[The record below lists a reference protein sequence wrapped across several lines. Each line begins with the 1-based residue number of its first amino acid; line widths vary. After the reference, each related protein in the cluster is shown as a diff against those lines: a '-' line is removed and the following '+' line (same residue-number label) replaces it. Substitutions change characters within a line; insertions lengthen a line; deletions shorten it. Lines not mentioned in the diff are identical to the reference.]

1 MINEKRMMIEALN
14 IANDEVSDHRKI
26 MTAKKRIFNDMGLK
40 ASETFKGEVGTDIFA
55 DLLLESLYC
64 FKNTAVEHKLSYLV
78 SRVSSQLEAEVA
90 WARLCNQMPDK
101 ESSKHLVNFVRT
113 LNESYA
119 KNLKLNTNT
128 KFNLIK
134 LLNKV
139 DPSKLSSKH
148 PLRKVLRA
156 KAWNAFGDGVA
167 KDIMTV
173 RGILFAALLTFFE
186 KHPHFESKVNGHGSY
201 IVTKTV
207 NVNVEVFNYMFKTPR
222 NLSDVHAFKFDLT
235 PSIQRQSISVALASS
250 FTFNEDYTK
259 AVQEVIK
266 SKEHWNYFNA
276 ENEEALTAKVESVEA
291 DVENGLRFWND
302 LGKGN
307 VYFNY
312 VIDFRGRISQLG
324 GISAVGHKVGKAM
337 LRSGVKQR
345 LGEHGFKHILL
356 NLAGSM
362 GHDKMT
368 FADRLVWANDNLD
381 SYITIGELVINEPV
395 KAFQEL
401 DTLGADDIFA
411 AASIALELYYISK
424 FEGQLE
430 DFESNLFVGY
440 DATCS
445 GLQIVS
451 LLWGNKMLAEN
462 TNVAK
467 FEGTEDKIYDIYKY
481 LYEAMDKIVW
491 DGFKT
496 DVDNSEELLQ
506 IWDALE
512 PKTKRGIAKKLL
524 MPRIY
529 GSTFQTWSDNTRKEA
544 GKKDIF
550 KYVEDKEAREKMTF
564 NFGTVIAKLF
574 QTTFDN
580 ESGFQAFRDFD
591 SVVGQVATA
600 YNSKKKDTVWT
611 LHESSTFD
619 NHVIKSVY
627 RLNATA
633 RYRAYHSG
641 QMVLATSYGVSIF
654 EEQLQ
659 KVSKINVKKADTRK
673 AKNAISPNFVH
684 SFDALLLHT
693 VNYTMKSSMRLTH
706 DCFACT
712 AGQAERMLETINNTF
727 VDLFGGRNN
736 IIKKLVE
743 EAHENTGVEI
753 TVPGTLSD
761 TGISINNIEAGI
773 YKFS

>member
-1 MINEKRMMIEALN
+1 MIEALN